1 MAIVR
6 FKAEKLIR
14 DKMPENLRIKGINA
28 FIKDISDQEYLALL
42 KEKVVEEAKEVYE
55 SKDRTELVEEMADVL
70 EVISALAKAHAISA
84 AELEEM
90 RLQKHA
96 KRGGFEGKAYCT
108 VFEMDETHPDIGYY
122 LNKPEIYPVIK

>member
-1 MAIVR
+1 
-6 FKAEKLIR
+6 
-14 DKMPENLRIKGINA
+14 MPENLRIKGINA

-84 AELEEM
+84 AELEECVYKNVPNAVA
-90 RLQKHA
+90 LKA
-96 KRGGFEGKAYCT
+96 KLIALSLRWMKLIPILAT
-108 VFEMDETHPDIGYY
+108 I
-122 LNKPEIYPVIK
+122 